1 VRVCLPCAQLHRTD
15 APYDEQVS
23 VRVRFRARARARA
36 SASTDAPYDEQDER
50 GPRNPN
56 PNPSPSPNEQDER
69 GPAETRE
76 ASAGLAADLY
86 ARMRSSALSVAASG
100 GALAKSAVQR

>member
-1 VRVCLPCAQLHRTD
+1 MTSVAMTLPSEEGEEPAAAAPLFSAAKATQPPPLVLRVRVCLPCAQLHRTD
-15 APYDEQVS
+15 APYD
-23 VRVRFRARARARA
+23 
-36 SASTDAPYDEQDER
+36 
-50 GPRNPN
+50 
-56 PNPSPSPNEQDER
+56 EQDER

-100 GALAKSAVQR
+100 GALAKSAVHSYG